1 MAVRS
6 FLQWL
11 VRLSWQSPA
20 ERQCTL
26 TWDTLADFQSAPWFG
41 VALPALTLNYFGQ
54 GGLLLTEPGA
64 LESPFYQLAPAWAHY
79 PLVALA
85 TAATVIAS
93 QAIISGAYS
102 LTQQAIQLGF
112 LPRMNIIHTAGS
124 EKGQIYMP
132 LVNWLLAAGTLGAV
146 IAFGSSDALGGA

>member
-54 GGLLLTEPGA
+54 GGLLLTQPEAVDG
-64 LESPFYQLAPAWAHY
+64 LFYHLAPEWSHY
-79 PLVALA
+79 GLVILA
-85 TAATVIAS
+85 TFVTIIAS

-102 LTQQAIQLGF
+102 LTQ
-112 LPRMNIIHTAGS
+112 
-124 EKGQIYMP
+124 
-132 LVNWLLAAGTLGAV
+132 
-146 IAFGSSDALGGA
+146 